1 MPVTT
6 NYNFLLSVDQMC
18 KGWGTL
24 RIMMKSTAGMLEGF
38 CARMPSWWMSGV
50 TWQFDYSSGLFSLVS
65 LDITNN
71 LALFF
76 VSRPILALA
85 LGVSRVKLWT
95 HIPIL
100 TPFRTKSQSKKA
112 VWNVDTLKASPCSFL
127 LTAEY
132 CPGASWP
139 GGYPLFQVISSV
151 QLLARLKA
159 AFI

>member
-1 MPVTT
+1 MWVRCVRGEA
-6 NYNFLLSVDQMC
+6 LL
-18 KGWGTL
+18 
-24 RIMMKSTAGMLEGF
+24 E
-38 CARMPSWWMSGV
+38 SWWKVQLECWKVFVPGCLRDEWVVSH
-50 TWQFDYSSGLFSLVS
+50 DNSSGLFSLVS

-71 LALFF
+71 LALFLYPGQF
-76 VSRPILALA
+76 WLWP
-85 LGVSRVKLWT
+85 GVSRVKLWT

-127 LTAEY
+127 LTADY